1 MSAVNKK
8 QFGFLID
15 LQKTEQK
22 SRAIQATLDRLP
34 DELAS
39 LERRLEE
46 FKQAVENERIRLEEL
61 HTTYR
66 AHESDARDYQ
76 AQIKKS
82 EEKLKAVKTNKEYQS
97 GLKEIEEIKR
107 LYSKL
112 EDQMIA
118 CLEDIDSAEKEI
130 ANQNGILE
138 KMITEVKSDKKNME
152 RDSELQR
159 QELKRLQNE
168 RQLLLENVDAD
179 LLGKYTSVQA
189 IIGEIALAGVKD
201 AVCQA
206 CNVNLP
212 PQMYNELLRA
222 DKLFYCPHCQ
232 RIIYPLT
239 AFTEQ

>member
-8 QFGFLID
+8 QFGLLID

-22 SRAIQATLDRLP
+22 SRAIQAILDRLP

-46 FKQAVENERIRLEEL
+46 FKQAVENESIRLAEL

-66 AHESDARDYQ
+66 AHESDASDYQ

-107 LYSKL
+107 LYSNL

-130 ANQNGILE
+130 ANQNRILE
-138 KMITEVKSDKKNME
+138 KMITEVNTDKKNME
-152 RDSELQR
+152 HDSELQS
-159 QELKRLQNE
+159 QELKQLQNE
-168 RQLLLENVDAD
+168 HQLLLENVDAD
-179 LLGKYTSVQA
+179 LLAKYTSVQA

-201 AVCQA
+201 AVCQV

-232 RIIYPLT
+232 RIIYPVK